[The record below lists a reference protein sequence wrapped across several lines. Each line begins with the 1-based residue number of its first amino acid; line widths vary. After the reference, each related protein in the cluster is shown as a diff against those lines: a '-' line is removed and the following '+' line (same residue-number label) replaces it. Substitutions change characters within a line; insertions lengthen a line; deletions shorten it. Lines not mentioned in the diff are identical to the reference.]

1 MLASIDEP
9 DRHERSDAGAPPR
22 PAPASFDIF
31 CRVIDNLGDIGVCY
45 RLARQ
50 LVAEHA
56 ARVRLWLDAPEALAR
71 IEPAYTPAEPADCV
85 RGVQVRYWPDAPFT
99 EPLAEVLIEAFG
111 SGLPDAVLEVL
122 ERASWQGSAPPP
134 TWIVLEY
141 LSAEAW
147 VETCHR
153 LPSPPVRG
161 ALPRYYYFPGWTD
174 RTGGLLREADLFARR
189 DVARM
194 RGQVEFLEEFG
205 LRPPEPGQLTVS
217 LFCYQLPEGA
227 LAAWAN
233 GSERLRCLVPEG
245 IARAALA
252 RHFGT
257 DRLAVGHEVRWGA
270 LDIVTIPFLPQDDY
284 DRLLWA
290 CDLNFVRGEDSLVRA
305 LWAERPFIWQIY
317 PQADDAH
324 GDKLRAFLARYGEGV
339 DAAYAAI
346 LNECTLAW
354 NGLGSTG
361 DFAACWARLT
371 ACLPELAGAAARRTE
386 ALASQTDLATQ
397 LTRFCASLRAHQT
410 DGT

>member
-1 MLASIDEP
+1 MPASIDEP
-9 DRHERSDAGAPPR
+9 DWRDPGEAAASARAV
-22 PAPASFDIF
+22 PASFDIY
-31 CRVIDNLGDIGVCY
+31 CRVIDNLGDIGVCF

-56 ARVRLWLDAPEALAR
+56 AQVHLWLDAPEALAR
-71 IEPAYTPAEPADCV
+71 IEPAYVPGEPSALV
-85 RGVQVRYWPDAPFT
+85 RGVRVRHWPRDPFT

-111 SGLPDAVLEVL
+111 SGLPDPVLEVL
-122 ERASWQGSAPPP
+122 ERAPWQGSAPPP
-134 TWIVLEY
+134 TWIVFEY
-141 LSAEAW
+141 LSAETW

-161 ALPRYYYFPGWTD
+161 ALPRHYFFPGWTD

-189 DVARM
+189 DAARM
-194 RGQVEFLEEFG
+194 RGQAEFLEEFG
-205 LRPPEPGQLTVS
+205 LRPSEPGQLTIS
-217 LFCYQLPEGA
+217 LFCYQPAEGA
-227 LAAWAN
+227 LAAWAQ
-233 GSERLRCLVPEG
+233 GKVRLRCLVPEG

-252 RHFGT
+252 RHVGA

-270 LDIVTIPFLPQDDY
+270 LDIVTMPFLPQDDY

-305 LWAERPFIWQIY
+305 LWAARPFIWQIY
-317 PQADDAH
+317 PQADGAH
-324 GDKLRAFLARYGEGV
+324 AAKLRAFLARYGEGIN
-339 DAAYAAI
+339 AAYAAV

-354 NGLGSTG
+354 NGLGTAG

-397 LTRFCASLRAHQT
+397 LTRFCASLRTHRT
-410 DGT
+410 DGA